1 MDADPTAGA
10 GTAPPAAEAGEPA
23 GDAAWAEVEARW
35 EEEEA
40 HRAFLAR
47 HPDLP
52 SLAEAGRRYREALEK
67 RPGDPVAQRWRDE
80 VLKRA
85 TALAMA
91 QLPRP
96 RPPREL
102 STGLKRALVLLA
114 LLTMAA
120 ATAWVVLRFP
130 RAG

>member
-1 MDADPTAGA
+1 MDAGPTDGA
-10 GTAPPAAEAGEPA
+10 EAAPPRDDG
-23 GDAAWAEVEARW
+23 GWAEVEAHW
-35 EEEEA
+35 EAEEA

-47 HPDLP
+47 QSDLE
-52 SLAEAGRRYREALEK
+52 SLAEAGRRYRTALER

-85 TALAMA
+85 TALALA
-91 QLPRP
+91 QLPRT

-102 STGLKRALVLLA
+102 APGLRRGLLLAVLLA
-114 LLTMAA
+114 MAA
-120 ATAWVVLRFP
+120 ATAWVVARFP